1 MVALKLAH
9 TDKHG
14 ETRVITVNDGKL
26 NLLSRPLRAAILHEL
41 DCAAADS
48 ECRAVV
54 LMGGG
59 RAFSAGADLV
69 EMDTPDSL
77 ADPCLH
83 VTLIEAIE
91 GMDVPVIAAIHGS
104 ALGGGLELALGCHYR
119 VAKGDAMLGLPEIS
133 LGLMPGAGGTQRL
146 PRAIGLVPALNLI
159 LKGSTFPAVRAP
171 RGLIDKI
178 STNDLRAEALEFVE
192 QVAGQRPLPRLR
204 DISLPTENV
213 QGFMQVARGA
223 VARDP
228 RRLPGLVPI
237 VNSVER
243 AALKP
248 ADVGLLA
255 EYEDFGRLRSDPATR
270 PFRYAFLAERRA
282 ASIDGLTKAVRPRK
296 PGRAAVVGAGAM
308 GQGIAIALA
317 EAGLDVQ
324 LMDQSQDALER
335 AYAAA
340 HQVWDRAVKRGRISA
355 QDRDARIARLSPVQ
369 DYNDLKDAEIVVEA
383 IIENLEAKQAVFKAL
398 DAVLRP
404 DAILATNT
412 SALNVNDLARITGR
426 PGQVVG
432 LHFFNPA
439 NVMKLI
445 EVVRA
450 DATSDEA
457 LVTVMDLARQMGKV
471 AVVARVCDGFIGN
484 RMIEQYIRQAQF
496 LVEEG
501 ATPVQ
506 VDRAL
511 EAWGM
516 AMGPFKM
523 LDLAGNDVTA
533 TVRQRRAVEMP
544 DMIYPTLP
552 DILLSREWFGQKS
565 GKGWYDYTS
574 GGRKPVENSAL
585 MPLIE
590 AHSTSLGLE
599 RRRIDDTEIVERCLL
614 ALVNEGAA
622 ILSEGIAQRP
632 SDIDVVYLNG
642 YGFPRFHGGP
652 MHWADTMGL
661 VSAVRK
667 MRHFAKNPHGD
678 PAFWEPHLML
688 LAHAERLQSLFN
700 GETA

>member
-1 MVALKLAH
+1 MVASKLAQSEQ
-9 TDKHG
+9 HG
-14 ETRVITVNDGKL
+14 ATRVINMNDGKL
-26 NLLSRPLRAAILHEL
+26 NLLSRPLRAAILREL
-41 DCAAADS
+41 DRAAADP

-54 LMGGG
+54 LLGGG

-83 VTLIEAIE
+83 VALIEAIE

-119 VAKGDAMLGLPEIS
+119 VATGDAVLGLPEIT

-159 LKGSTFPAVRAP
+159 LKGSTFPAGRAP
-171 RGLIDKI
+171 RGLIDKLVAD
-178 STNDLRAEALEFVE
+178 DLASEALAFADE
-192 QVAGQRPLPRLR
+192 VAAQRPLPRLR
-204 DISLPTENV
+204 DISLSTENV
-213 QGFMQVARGA
+213 QGFMQVARMA

-237 VNSVER
+237 VDSIER
-243 AALKP
+243 AALEP
-248 ADVGLLA
+248 AEVGLVA
-255 EYEDFGRLRSDPATR
+255 EYESFGRLRSDPATR

-282 ASIDGLTKAVRPRK
+282 ASIDGLAKTIRPRK
-296 PGRAAVVGAGAM
+296 PHRAAVIGAGAM

-317 EAGLDVQ
+317 EAGLDVW
-324 LMDQSQDALER
+324 LMDQSADALKR
-335 AYAAA
+335 AQAGAQA
-340 HQVWDRAVKRGRISA
+340 VWDRAVQRGRLG
-355 QDRDARIARLSPVQ
+355 QQNRDALVARISPVQ
-369 DYNDLKDAEIVVEA
+369 SYDDLQDAEIVIEA
-383 IIENLEAKQAVFKAL
+383 IIEDVAAKQAVFKAL
-398 DAVLRP
+398 DATLNP

-412 SALNVNDLARITGR
+412 SALDINDLAKVTGR

-445 EVVRA
+445 EVVRT
-450 DATSDEA
+450 DATSDET
-457 LVTVMDLARQMGKV
+457 LVTAMGLARQMGKV
-471 AVVARVCDGFIGN
+471 AVVAGICDGFIGN
-484 RMIEQYIRQAQF
+484 RMIEQYVRQAQF

-501 ATPVQ
+501 AMPAQ

-516 AMGPFKM
+516 AMGPFRM

-533 TVRQRRAVEMP
+533 TVRQRRAIEMP

-552 DILLSREWFGQKS
+552 DIVLSRDWFGQKV

-574 GGRKPVENSAL
+574 GGRKPLENPEL
-585 MPLIE
+585 VPLIE
-590 AHSTSLGLE
+590 AHSAALGLE
-599 RRRIDDTEIVERCLL
+599 RRAVSDTEIVERCVL

-622 ILSEGIAQRP
+622 ILADGIAQRP

-667 MRHFAKNPHGD
+667 MRRFAATPHGD
-678 PAFWEPHLML
+678 PGFWEPHPL
-688 LAHAERLQSLFN
+688 LVDHAERLQSLFN
-700 GETA
+700 GEPA